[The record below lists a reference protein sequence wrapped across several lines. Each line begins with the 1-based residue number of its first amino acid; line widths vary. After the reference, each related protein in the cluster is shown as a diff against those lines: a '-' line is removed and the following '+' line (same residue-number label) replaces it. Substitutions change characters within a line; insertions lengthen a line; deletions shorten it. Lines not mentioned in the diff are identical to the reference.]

1 MCWHKTRDLFHVLL
15 CRTKADGINYIEHLS
30 GGLLG
35 MCALMYYKVITQMG
49 GYMEMLSRTSSS
61 RGQTRAHNAHA
72 TELNP
77 GQQQQPSLVIHPVII
92 IIIISK

>member
-1 MCWHKTRDLFHVLL
+1 
-15 CRTKADGINYIEHLS
+15 
-30 GGLLG
+30 
-35 MCALMYYKVITQMG
+35 MG
-49 GYMEMLSRTSSS
+49 GYMEMLSRTSS

-92 IIIISK
+92 IIISKWW